1 MATQLTD
8 AQRLAL
14 QPPVTGFVPA
24 ALAKG
29 QAGEAAGDQLVMRRE
44 PLIALIER
52 YFAAVDRKDIH
63 AVLAC
68 FLPEATVE
76 IATYGTV
83 FRGRDTEARDM
94 YERLFERYATVW
106 HGGFDWVIEP
116 PTRVACR
123 FSVRNVG
130 HDGRETSKSNCNF
143 FKLRGGLFS
152 ELQIFMS
159 GDNSLA

>member
-1 MATQLTD
+1 MATQLID
-8 AQRLAL
+8 AERLVL
-14 QPPVTGFVPA
+14 QSPVTGSGPD

-29 QAGEAAGDQLVMRRE
+29 QTGEAAGDQLAVSRE
-44 PLIALIER
+44 PLIALVER
-52 YFAAVDRKDIH
+52 YFAAVDRKDIN

-94 YERLFERYATVW
+94 YQRLFERYATVW

-116 PTRVACR
+116 PTRIACR
-123 FSVRNVG
+123 FSVRNVD
-130 HDGRETSKSNCNF
+130 HHGRETNKSNCNF
-143 FKLRGGLFS
+143 FKLRGGLFDQV
-152 ELQIFMS
+152 QIFMS